1 MTHLT
6 LDGLDGKLGAVE
18 RTALTDV
25 EAELDQLPPERR
37 DLVERALA
45 LAARSF
51 LSERPRELR
60 EFLASPNTS
69 NAARLKNRAR
79 LRLLSARVQ
88 EESVRGSQLRERLGV
103 SRQRLG
109 QLRSAGK
116 LLGLQPPLRT
126 EHWYPEWQ
134 FDSSGNVRPI
144 VSELLRAARDAR
156 LSPLSLHLLVTNPDA
171 GIDGRALVELLDERP
186 DEVVELVEAG
196 AAQGT

>member
-1 MTHLT
+1 MT

-25 EAELDQLPPERR
+25 EAELDQLSPERR

-51 LSERPRELR
+51 ASERPRELR

>member
-25 EAELDQLPPERR
+25 EAELDQLSPERR

-51 LSERPRELR
+51 VSERPRELR

-134 FDSSGNVRPI
+134 FDSSGNVRRI